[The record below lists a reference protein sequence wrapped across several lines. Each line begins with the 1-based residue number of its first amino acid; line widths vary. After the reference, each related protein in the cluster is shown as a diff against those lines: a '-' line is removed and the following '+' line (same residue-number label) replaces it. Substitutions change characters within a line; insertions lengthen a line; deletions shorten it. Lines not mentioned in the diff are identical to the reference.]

1 MNHYKSHCS
10 RSTMF
15 HSKSMVIVVVRRFHS
30 PWNGMVLL
38 STEYAD
44 LQGITTSL
52 CNALFTCR
60 LVVCLA
66 HGSDVM
72 PKKKKD
78 ERKKERD

>member
-1 MNHYKSHCS
+1 
-10 RSTMF
+10 MF
-15 HSKSMVIVVVRRFHS
+15 HSKSIVIVVVRHFHS

-38 STEYAD
+38 STD

-72 PKKKKD
+72 PK
-78 ERKKERD
+78 RNPNLIERDYGGLQTDTHTHILLK